1 VARRVVAL
9 LSRQAAAA
17 LPLVL
22 FLLLTA
28 CGDGSDSVSTVTETT
43 SVTETATVTETVTT
57 TVTTRTETPTPDLA
71 TRSFQLP
78 SGNIGC
84 LLASGVL
91 RCDILSGLDPEPTAS
106 CELDWV
112 GLSIGRT
119 RAAAPNCAG
128 DTIFNPDM
136 PTLAYG
142 SSWSRKGITCE
153 SRRTGLRCS
162 NRQGHELSLARGS
175 WSVS

>member
-28 CGDGSDSVSTVTETT
+28 CGDGSDSMSTVTETT

-78 SGNIGC
+78 NIGC